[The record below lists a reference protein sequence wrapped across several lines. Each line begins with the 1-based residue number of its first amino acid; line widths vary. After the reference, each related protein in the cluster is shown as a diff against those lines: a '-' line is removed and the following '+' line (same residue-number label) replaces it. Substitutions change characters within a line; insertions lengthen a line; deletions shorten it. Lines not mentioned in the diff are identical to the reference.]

1 MYNMH
6 GHPWSIILNPDK
18 KDKKITIS
26 KPFFDKMKDKVFKL
40 FYKEESSEDFLRQ
53 FWESIDLVQSKEKG
67 DNQKAKFSGED
78 EIRLI
83 V

>member
-18 KDKKITIS
+18 KDKKITVS
-26 KPFFDKMKDKVFKL
+26 KPFFEKLKDRAFKL

-53 FWESIDLVQSKEKG
+53 FWESIDLTQSKEKG

-78 EIRLI
+78 EISLI

>member
-18 KDKKITIS
+18 KDKKLTIS
-26 KPFFDKMKDKVFKL
+26 KPLFEKLKDKVLGL

-53 FWESIDLVQSKEKG
+53 FWESIDLFKFKEKD
-67 DNQKAKFSGED
+67 DNHSVKLNGED
-78 EIRLI
+78 DISLI

>member
-18 KDKKITIS
+18 KDEKIAIS
-26 KPFFDKMKDKVFKL
+26 KPFFEKLKDKVLKL

-53 FWESIDLVQSKEKG
+53 FWESIDLVQNKEKG
-67 DNQKAKFSGED
+67 DNQKAKFNGED
-78 EIRLI
+78 DISLI

>member
-18 KDKKITIS
+18 KDKKITVAKS
-26 KPFFDKMKDKVFKL
+26 FFEKMKDKIIRL

-53 FWESIDLVQSKEKG
+53 FWESIDLAKTTKKYDNHSVKFRG
-67 DNQKAKFSGED
+67 DDDIS
-78 EIRLI
+78 LI

>member
-26 KPFFDKMKDKVFKL
+26 KPFFEKMKDKVFKL

-53 FWESIDLVQSKEKG
+53 FWESIDLYKFKEENDIQSV
-67 DNQKAKFSGED
+67 KFNGKDDIS
-78 EIRLI
+78 LI
-83 V
+83 A